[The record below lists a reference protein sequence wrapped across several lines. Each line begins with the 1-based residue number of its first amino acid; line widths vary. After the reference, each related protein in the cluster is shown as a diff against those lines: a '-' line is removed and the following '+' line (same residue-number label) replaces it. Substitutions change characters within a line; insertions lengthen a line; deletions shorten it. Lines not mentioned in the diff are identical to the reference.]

1 MIHTVEFAA
10 KALARLDDAL
20 SNVSGERGRLGAL
33 HNRLEAAIQH
43 SGIYQENLAAA
54 ESRIRDAD
62 MALEIMEHIK
72 ASILQQSASAMLVH
86 ANLAPKVFWTFLA
99 DSFGTLL
106 KRLLVSPQF
115 GAKPDVMDSAQRL
128 AWIPCD

>member
-1 MIHTVEFAA
+1 VELLRINTIMIHTVEFAA

-86 ANLAPKVFWTFLA
+86 ANLAPQSIL
-99 DSFGTLL
+99 DILG
-106 KRLLVSPQF
+106 
-115 GAKPDVMDSAQRL
+115 
-128 AWIPCD
+128 